1 MKLIKKHQNGGISQ
15 PNTFI
20 GRVTQVL
27 GGSKSLQDK
36 ADNLSSVISFTPAG
50 LVTGALD
57 TGYDANHLVHNP
69 NLSNFANTGLDI
81 LSMIPLFPKVRIN
94 LVKKAV
100 DPLEYGYKQVAKK
113 AGNILNKSLWGVKG
127 LDAVADSHID
137 LSNNPALK
145 SALENIN
152 NLKHKQ

>member
-50 LVTGALD
+50 LVAGALD
-57 TGYDANHLVHNP
+57 TGYDSNRFVHNP
-69 NLSNFANTGLDI
+69 NLRNFANTGLDV

-127 LDAVADSHID
+127 LDAVTDSHID
-137 LSNNPALK
+137 LSNKPALK

-152 NLKHKQ
+152 NLKHK